1 MVLELWPLAGVATAI
16 GCIHTLVGPDHYV
29 PFVVLSRAGRWTMRK
44 TLAITWLCGIAH
56 VISSVVLG
64 LVGVALGLAVSRLE
78 GLAELRGTIAAW
90 MLIVFGLAYAI
101 WGMLFASRRR
111 AHHHAHCHLGDAIGS
126 HASSHAQRSG
136 IPEHNTTRI
145 TPWVMF
151 TIFLFGPCEPLIPLL
166 MYPTATDNLWGLGI
180 VTSVFLLATLATM
193 TAMVLLLVGGS
204 TLVHFSSLER
214 YGHAVAG
221 GLVLMCG
228 IGMAFGM

>member
-64 LVGVALGLAVSRLE
+64 LLGVALGLAVSRLE
-78 GLAELRGTIAAW
+78 GLEELRGVIAAW
-90 MLIVFGLAYAI
+90 MLIVFGLAYMF
-101 WGMLFASRRR
+101 WGMLYGSRR
-111 AHHHAHCHLGDAIGS
+111 HDHQHAHCHPGDAV
-126 HASSHAQRSG
+126 SSHAPAHAVRSNT
-136 IPEHNTTRI
+136 PEHATTNM

-166 MYPTATDNLWGLGI
+166 MYPAATDNLWGLGI
-180 VTSVFLLATLATM
+180 VTSVFLLATLTTM
-193 TAMVLLLVGGS
+193 TAMVVLLVSGS
-204 TLVHFSSLER
+204 TLVHLDSLER
-214 YGHAVAG
+214 HGHAIAG
-221 GLVLMCG
+221 GLVLSCG
-228 IGMAFGM
+228 IGMVFGL

>member
-1 MVLELWPLAGVATAI
+1 
-16 GCIHTLVGPDHYV
+16 
-29 PFVVLSRAGRWTMRK
+29 MRK

-56 VISSVVLG
+56 VVSSVALG

-78 GLAELRGTIAAW
+78 GLEELRGTIAAW
-90 MLIVFGLAYAI
+90 MLIVFGLAYTI
-101 WGMLFASRRR
+101 WGMFYASRRP
-111 AHHHAHCHLGDAIGS
+111 AHHHAHRHAAHAASS
-126 HASSHAQRSG
+126 HASPHAQRSG
-136 IPEHNTTRI
+136 IPEHNTTNI

-193 TAMVLLLVGGS
+193 TAMVVLLVGGS
-204 TLVHFSSLER
+204 TLVQFSSLER
-214 YGHAVAG
+214 YGQALAG

-228 IGMAFGM
+228 IGMVFGF